1 MGSIVFWVGAL
12 IAVSVLSPVLKVLIA
27 AVAGKQ
33 IGAAALAKQPD
44 QIHLE
49 RVGPSAWKKG
59 AARRI
64 VDELTSRGFVDAGIH
79 TVTELPGIV
88 LQLLAHPRDNFYA
101 AVYEHPQAGTWFDLV
116 ARFQD
121 GTSVTYSTARPTGL
135 RPRPGHPTINV
146 PGLDPIPVL
155 DKAIAQ
161 RPRKPL
167 VTVTADQAARVFE
180 QSYAESM
187 AFRKQQGIST
197 QEVVNTATRKVA

>member
-1 MGSIVFWVGAL
+1 MGSILFWVGAL
-12 IAVSVLSPVLKVLIA
+12 VVFSVLSPVLKYVIA

-33 IGAAALAKQPD
+33 IGEAALAKQPD
-44 QIHLE
+44 HIHLE

-59 AARRI
+59 AGRRI

-79 TVTELPGIV
+79 TVPELPGIV
-88 LQLLAHPRDNFYA
+88 LQLLAHTRDSFYA

-121 GTSVTYSTARPTGL
+121 GTSITYSTSRPTAL
-135 RPRPGHPTINV
+135 RPRPGHPTVNL

-161 RPRKPL
+161 RPRRPL
-167 VTVTADQAARVFE
+167 EAVAADQAVRVFE
-180 QSYAESM
+180 QAYTESI

-197 QEVVNTATRKVA
+197 EEVVKTAARKAA

>member
-1 MGSIVFWVGAL
+1 
-12 IAVSVLSPVLKVLIA
+12 
-27 AVAGKQ
+27 
-33 IGAAALAKQPD
+33 
-44 QIHLE
+44 
-49 RVGPSAWKKG
+49 
-59 AARRI
+59 
-64 VDELTSRGFVDAGIH
+64 
-79 TVTELPGIV
+79 
-88 LQLLAHPRDNFYA
+88 
-101 AVYEHPQAGTWFDLV
+101 
-116 ARFQD
+116 
-121 GTSVTYSTARPTGL
+121 VTYSTARPTGL